1 MQLILLSGGSG
12 KRLWPLS
19 NDSRSKQFLKV
30 LQNETSEKE
39 SMIQRVCRQ
48 LKESSLF
55 DKSIISTSKGQVE
68 IIKNQITEEVP
79 IVIEPS
85 RRDTF
90 PAIALSTSYLLS
102 NNIIDLEDVVT
113 VLPVDAY
120 VDNSFFEKV
129 KELEETLVQSNADI
143 ALLGVTPTN
152 PSEKF
157 GYIVPDENVNILSHY
172 FHVNYFQEKPSK
184 EVAEQLIAKN
194 ALWNC
199 GIFCFKAKYLFNFL
213 NNRGYNFEYEH
224 LLEMYEDL
232 PKNSFDYEVVEKTN
246 NIIVLPYDGS
256 WKDLGTWNSLT
267 DEMNNS
273 LIGKGIISGDS
284 VGSKVINELDIP
296 ITLVGIEDAI
306 VAASPDGILVTNR
319 EASTNIK
326 KYIDKFNNRPMYEE
340 RRWGW
345 YRVLEY
351 VKYEE
356 GNEVLTKRIGINA
369 GSNLSYQIHFKRTET
384 WTILKG
390 DGILLLEGKPS
401 HLRTG
406 DTITIPLGKKH
417 ALKAIT
423 DMEILEVQSGIELVE
438 DDVHR
443 ISLEWEQIIS
453 EHQLT
458 I

>member
-30 LQNETSEKE
+30 LHNKNNDKE

-48 LKESSLF
+48 LKENNLL
-55 DKSIISTSKGQVE
+55 DKSIVSTSKGQVE
-68 IIKNQITEEVP
+68 IIKNQIGDDMP

-102 NNIIDLEDVVT
+102 KSVINKEDVVI

-120 VDNSFFEKV
+120 VDNSFFKKV
-129 KELEETLVQSNADI
+129 KELEKTLIESKADI
-143 ALLGVTPTN
+143 ALLGVTPSS

-157 GYIVPDENVNILSHY
+157 GYIVPEETIHSHY
-172 FHVNYFQEKPSK
+172 LHVDYFQEKPTK
-184 EVAEQLIAKN
+184 EVAKHLIEKN

-199 GIFCFKAKYLFNFL
+199 GVFCFKAEYLIKLLTQNGYSYEYDDLFNF
-213 NNRGYNFEYEH
+213 YN
-224 LLEMYEDL
+224 DL
-232 PKNSFDYEVVEKTN
+232 SKNSFDYEVVEKTK
-246 NIIVLPYDGS
+246 NIVVLPYDGS

-267 DEMNNS
+267 DEMNYS
-273 LIGKGIISGDS
+273 LTGKGIISEDS
-284 VGSKVINELDIP
+284 IGSKVINELDIP
-296 ITLVGIEDAI
+296 ITLIGIENAI

-319 EASTNIK
+319 EASPTIK
-326 KYIDKFNNRPMYEE
+326 EYIGEFNNRPMYEE

-345 YRVLEY
+345 YKVLEY

-369 GSNLSYQIHFKRTET
+369 GSNLSYQLHFKRTET
-384 WTILKG
+384 WTVLKG
-390 DGILLLEGKPS
+390 EGILLLEGKPF
-401 HLRTG
+401 HLRIG

-423 DMEILEVQSGIELVE
+423 VMEILEVQSGIELVE

-443 ISLEWEQIIS
+443 ISLNWEEIIA
-453 EHQLT
+453 EHQLSS
-458 I
+458 